1 MFELQY
7 DSYPTLFKNFSRL
20 IGYRFCVDKSFE
32 CSTCTVAESLVFALQ
47 IFMVSDMCYPF
58 PFLKYLELT
67 FFTRFNN
74 SQIFPLIYYV
84 LLINFSPKLTW
95 RDVQHI
101 IVRAAKPITSPNHET
116 RWRRDKPSW
125 NRNSAGLLGN
135 RGFFVCIF
143 MLFI

>member
-1 MFELQY
+1 M
-7 DSYPTLFKNFSRL
+7 DSNATTTTTTGIVTCFSFSMILIRLYLKIFPARLVIAFVLMNLLNAALVLSQSHLFSLFKFLWSVM
-20 IGYRFCVDKSFE
+20 CVTYFE
-32 CSTCTVAESLVFALQ
+32 F
-47 IFMVSDMCYPF
+47 
-58 PFLKYLELT
+58 T

-135 RGFFVCIF
+135 
-143 MLFI
+143 